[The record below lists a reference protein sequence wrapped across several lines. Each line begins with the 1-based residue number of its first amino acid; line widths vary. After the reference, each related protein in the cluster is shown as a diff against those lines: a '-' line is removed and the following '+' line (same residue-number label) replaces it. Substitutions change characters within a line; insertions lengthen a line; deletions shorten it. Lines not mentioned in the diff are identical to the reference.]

1 MWATTIEGQNH
12 CALRTKFHVSDSQN
26 TRNHITSDRRSK
38 RAWSYCVLCIP
49 FILSGSPNQ
58 CWLHTCDACL
68 ITTWRLGL
76 RAPLVA
82 RNKFVLFVGLAF
94 CSQIRTVILER
105 QFCKGAKLCAA
116 PISKVESHVWISV
129 YTMLDGFSAIRCE
142 YSLRFCF
149 EARLSAKPSIWK
161 WSCTLESSFSQERV
175 SI

>member
-1 MWATTIEGQNH
+1 MLCALSFTWVIVKTRIIILRVIEGSNARDH
-12 CALRTKFHVSDSQN
+12 
-26 TRNHITSDRRSK
+26 
-38 RAWSYCVLCIP
+38 CVLCIP
-49 FILSGSPNQ
+49 FILSGSPNH
-58 CWLHTCDACL
+58 CLLHTCDACL

-94 CSQIRTVILER
+94 CSQIRTVFLER

-161 WSCTLESSFSQERV
+161 WSCTLGSSFSQERV

>member
-1 MWATTIEGQNH
+1 ML
-12 CALRTKFHVSDSQN
+12 CALSFTWVIVK
-26 TRNHITSDRRSK
+26 TRVIILRVMEGSNARDH
-38 RAWSYCVLCIP
+38 CVLCIP
-49 FILSGSPNQ
+49 FIRSGSPNH
-58 CWLHTCDACL
+58 CLLHTCDTCL

-76 RAPLVA
+76 RATRGA
-82 RNKFVLFVGLAF
+82 CNKFVLFVGLAF
-94 CSQIRTVILER
+94 CSQIRTVFLER